1 MGAALVIG
9 AVVALIAVSWV
20 SHTIINNVFDKGEN
34 ALKRRRQD
42 SETERIR
49 QQIRAQRRDIS
60 Q

>member
-1 MGAALVIG
+1 MVGALVIG
-9 AVVALIAVSWV
+9 AVAALIAVSWLC
-20 SHTIINNVFDKGEN
+20 HTIVNNVFDKGEN

-49 QQIRAQRRDIS
+49 QQIQAQRRDIG